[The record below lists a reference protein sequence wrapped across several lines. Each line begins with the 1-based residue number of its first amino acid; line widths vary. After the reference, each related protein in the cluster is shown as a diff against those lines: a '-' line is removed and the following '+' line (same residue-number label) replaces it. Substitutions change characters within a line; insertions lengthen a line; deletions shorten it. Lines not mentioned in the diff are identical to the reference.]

1 MVQTPYVSCDSM
13 FSLASHL
20 HAMHQGTKSH
30 FWKKK
35 GGERERE
42 RERERV
48 VKKLIKDID

>member
-13 FSLASHL
+13 FSLATHL
-20 HAMHQGTKSH
+20 HAMQQGTESH

-42 RERERV
+42 REWL
-48 VKKLIKDID
+48 KN